1 MKNNSIVSHLP
12 QFLGNIQKQ
21 KLAAQK
27 KSKTGFD
34 VARIEQERK
43 NILDLNLVVGVDC
56 SGSISATMFN
66 DFMVQLNQIKGMSRI
81 KVVEVSD
88 IIEAVYDFSRR
99 DRKVVRLKG
108 GGGNGE
114 DLFFPLAKKMKPDAI
129 IYMTD
134 GYCIGSEHGYG
145 SSRVYNPGIPT
156 AWILTANGVK
166 PYNWGDVVGHLPH

>member
-1 MKNNSIVSHLP
+1 MTKTNTSFSNLP
-12 QFLGNIQKQ
+12 QFLGNIQRQ

-27 KSKTGFD
+27 NKGFD

-56 SGSISATMFN
+56 SGSISSSMFK
-66 DFMVQLNQIKGMSRI
+66 DFMIQLDHIKGMSRI

-99 DRKVVRLKG
+99 GSKVVRLKG

-114 DLFFPLAKKMKPDAI
+114 DKFFPLAQKIQPDAI

-134 GYCIGSEHGYG
+134 GYCIDG
-145 SSRVYNPGIPT
+145 VPNPNIPT

-166 PYNWGDVVGHLPH
+166 PYKWGEVIGKLQH